1 MIPLPSRSTS
11 RAPEFDT
18 KLPGGGFDI
27 QHWFLFAYGGPLASM
42 FETLQEISDWILS
55 FADSGWA
62 VLILAVTSFTES
74 IFFPIPPDPLL
85 IATSLANS
93 SASIWYAG
101 LVTVA
106 SVGGAMVGHWL
117 GLRFG
122 RPLMNKMFSESKI
135 EPVERM
141 FNKYGLWAI
150 LLAAF
155 TPLPYKLFAIMSGV
169 LDLDRKTFL
178 IASLI
183 GRGGRFFAIGI
194 LIFILGE
201 DIKMFLDNHFQTLT
215 IAVGVTVIIAIVI
228 IAVFYA
234 RRGTNS
240 NAS

>member
-1 MIPLPSRSTS
+1 
-11 RAPEFDT
+11 
-18 KLPGGGFDI
+18 
-27 QHWFLFAYGGPLASM
+27 
-42 FETLQEISDWILS
+42 
-55 FADSGWA
+55 
-62 VLILAVTSFTES
+62 
-74 IFFPIPPDPLL
+74 
-85 IATSLANS
+85 
-93 SASIWYAG
+93 
-101 LVTVA
+101 
-106 SVGGAMVGHWL
+106 MVGHWL

-122 RPLMNKMFSESKI
+122 RPLMSSMFSSNKI
-135 EPVERM
+135 ESIERM
-141 FNKYGLWAI
+141 FKKYGLWAV

>member
-1 MIPLPSRSTS
+1 
-11 RAPEFDT
+11 
-18 KLPGGGFDI
+18 
-27 QHWFLFAYGGPLASM
+27 
-42 FETLQEISDWILS
+42 
-55 FADSGWA
+55 
-62 VLILAVTSFTES
+62 
-74 IFFPIPPDPLL
+74 
-85 IATSLANS
+85 
-93 SASIWYAG
+93 
-101 LVTVA
+101 
-106 SVGGAMVGHWL
+106 MVGHWR

-122 RPLMNKMFSESKI
+122 RPLMTRLFSRNKI

-183 GRGGRFFAIGI
+183 GRGARFFAIGI

>member
-1 MIPLPSRSTS
+1 
-11 RAPEFDT
+11 
-18 KLPGGGFDI
+18 
-27 QHWFLFAYGGPLASM
+27 
-42 FETLQEISDWILS
+42 
-55 FADSGWA
+55 
-62 VLILAVTSFTES
+62 
-74 IFFPIPPDPLL
+74 
-85 IATSLANS
+85 
-93 SASIWYAG
+93 
-101 LVTVA
+101 
-106 SVGGAMVGHWL
+106 MVGHWL

-122 RPLMNKMFSESKI
+122 RPLMTRIFPSNKI

-141 FNKYGLWAI
+141 FNKYGMWAI

-169 LDLDRKTFL
+169 LGLDRKTFL

-183 GRGGRFFAIGI
+183 GRGARFFALGI
-194 LIFILGE
+194 LIFIMGE

>member
-1 MIPLPSRSTS
+1 
-11 RAPEFDT
+11 
-18 KLPGGGFDI
+18 
-27 QHWFLFAYGGPLASM
+27 M
-42 FETLQEISDWILS
+42 FETLHQISDWVLG

-62 VLILAVTSFTES
+62 VLILAVTSFAES

-85 IATSLANS
+85 IATALANP

-106 SVGGAMVGHWL
+106 SIGGAMVGHWL

-122 RPLMNKMFSESKI
+122 RPLMSSMFSNNKI
-135 EPVERM
+135 EPIERM
-141 FNKYGLWAI
+141 FNKYGLWAV

-169 LDLDRKTFL
+169 LGLDRKTFL

-183 GRGGRFFAIGI
+183 GRGARFFALGI

-215 IAVGVTVIIAIVI
+215 VAIGAAMIITIVV

-234 RRGTNS
+234 RRGTNN